1 MRGWPEWL
9 EMGTWMSVYYC
20 KDTEQP
26 ISLSTKTKLESFW
39 EQKQMWKKSVLL
51 TDNQC
56 RFSRIFERPEMVEK
70 FCSSLDIISLLPLFL
85 NYARKRWEQR
95 EKNGKWWRVELM
107 FGHWL
112 NVSSQLG
119 IQPPWHLIF
128 MTNLW
133 PPCADPSRCF
143 RFHQCKN
150 LQSDNPRNI

>member
-1 MRGWPEWL
+1 
-9 EMGTWMSVYYC
+9 MGTWMNVYYY

-26 ISLSTKTKLESFW
+26 ISLSTKTKLESLQV
-39 EQKQMWKKSVLL
+39 EKQMWKKSVLL

-56 RFSRIFERPEMVEK
+56 RLSRIFDGRWLKSFVRPWTP
-70 FCSSLDIISLLPLFL
+70 SSLLPLFL
-85 NYARKRWEQR
+85 NYARKKWEGR

-128 MTNLW
+128 MTNLR
-133 PPCADPSRCF
+133 PLCADPSRCF
-143 RFHQCKN
+143 GFHQCKN